1 MKIFTAIKRAHKYMD
16 LWPEEPV
23 LVAAFVELRYRRMM
37 LLGRKLIPPAIAM
50 MLFWIYF
57 TCGGIDGLTL
67 LFFHPQAGSMYL
79 YLSVVTVLLSIV
91 LLLQMPL
98 IGLYWFYQRS
108 KTELNERQKSFYQD
122 LCKQLQQTPE
132 PRPTMYELAEI
143 LNTAIKT
150 LKEKDFLERI

>member
-1 MKIFTAIKRAHKYMD
+1 MKIFTAIKRAHDYMD

-37 LLGRKLIPPAIAM
+37 LLGRKIIPPAVAL

-57 TCGGIDGLTL
+57 TCGGLEGLTL
-67 LFFHPQAGSMYL
+67 LFFHPQAGGMYL
-79 YLSVVTVLLSIV
+79 YLSVVSVLLFIL

-108 KTELNERQKSFYQD
+108 KTALNERQKSFYLD
-122 LCKQLQQTPE
+122 LCQQLQQTPV
-132 PRPTMYELAEI
+132 PQPTMYEFASI
-143 LNTAIKT
+143 LNSAMKN
-150 LKEKDFLERI
+150 LKDKDFLERI